1 VLPVKTMSVLR
12 TGDDGALCVMSLL
25 GASSWDTSRPPLL
38 VLASASL
45 PPPSGLPGAI
55 CAIVSAAVA
64 AIRAFDSVVPSLEVG
79 SLVKTMSSARTGDV
93 GVSCVMVPLEGVV
106 LGLLHA
112 YGGRPLGCC
121 LLVLL

>member
-1 VLPVKTMSVLR
+1 MSVLR

-45 PPPSGLPGAI
+45 APPSGLPWAI

-64 AIRAFDSVVPSLEVG
+64 AIRAFDSSVVPSMEVG

-93 GVSCVMVPLEGVV
+93 GVWRVMVPLEGVV